1 MIDLDAAAALMS
13 TPDETETDPNAI
25 ISADDALRRQE
36 ELDKQFAA
44 MAAETEEEDPNAI
57 ISADDALRRQEEL
70 DKQFAA
76 MAAET
81 EEEDPMA
88 ALLAADE
95 NDDDEATANHEE
107 SDYDPFAALDDFAD
121 QKEA

>member
-36 ELDKQFAA
+36 KLE
-44 MAAETEEEDPNAI
+44 
-57 ISADDALRRQEEL
+57 
-70 DKQFAA
+70 KQFAA

-107 SDYDPFAALDDFAD
+107 PDYDPFAALDDFAD

>member
-1 MIDLDAAAALMS
+1 M
-13 TPDETETDPNAI
+13 E
-25 ISADDALRRQE
+25 
-36 ELDKQFAA
+36 KQFAA
-44 MAAETEEEDPNAI
+44 MAT
-57 ISADDALRRQEEL
+57 
-70 DKQFAA
+70 
-76 MAAET
+76 ET

>member
-13 TPDETETDPNAI
+13 TLDETET
-25 ISADDALRRQE
+25 
-36 ELDKQFAA
+36 
-44 MAAETEEEDPNAI
+44 DPNAI

-95 NDDDEATANHEE
+95 NDDDEATANHKE
-107 SDYDPFAALDDFAD
+107 SDYDPFATLDDFAD
-121 QKEA
+121 QKET